1 MKEKNR
7 FQYLIPCLFIVL
19 VLCIQQ
25 QQIQI
30 SFFLAG
36 ILLLSLFFFS
46 EKNRLVLWISIA
58 YLAGHLFYMYANKF
72 VDLADLS
79 LPAKILLNRLLL
91 ICILMPI
98 SIIYF
103 SFIKEKPVTI
113 IHSRPFS
120 MTHKIDPKLVT
131 LLLSLPM
138 LIILLN
144 RPFSTPL
151 LYGLLFCLL
160 HAALHELI
168 WRGILLNAFKIQTT
182 RTVAILTSGIGF
194 GITQSTLGFQLYSC
208 ILFCLLGS
216 FFAWLALKTGSLVPS
231 FLLFFYLSFLLVLS
245 GTIFIGY

>member
-168 WRGILLNAFKIQTT
+168 WRGILLNALKI
-182 RTVAILTSGIGF
+182 RRHERS
-194 GITQSTLGFQLYSC
+194 LYLHLELALASPRVHSVFNC
-208 ILFCLLGS
+208 TPVS
-216 FFAWLALKTGSLVPS
+216 FFAFLAVSSPGLHLKQGV
-231 FLLFFYLSFLLVLS
+231 
-245 GTIFIGY
+245 